1 MKRDTFYRELEE
13 ILEIEDEK
21 LSDKTDLK
29 DMIHF
34 EFDSMAIMILVAF
47 IHDKFNK
54 KFTAVQINKVTTVQ
68 SLMELIGIDNFDQ

>member
-1 MKRDTFYRELEE
+1 MNRDTFYRELEE

-54 KFTAVQINKVTTVQ
+54 KFTAVQINKITTVQ

>member
-1 MKRDTFYRELEE
+1 MKRDKFYRELED

-29 DMIHF
+29 NMIHF

-54 KFTAVQINKVTTVQ
+54 KFTAVQINKITTVQ
-68 SLMELIGIDNFDQ
+68 SLMELIGIDYFDQ